1 MAAHAGDG
9 SAFCSAAIDRRK
21 FAEFI
26 FVADFEGD
34 ALAFISEILRI
45 AADDRKRVDPIFFAQ
60 AGGALHDG
68 MMIEAAAIAE
78 FDFIADDGV
87 GANGYTLT
95 QFRGG

>member
-9 SAFCSAAIDRRK
+9 SAFCGATVHRRK
-21 FAEFI
+21 FTKFI
-26 FVADFEGD
+26 FIADFQGD
-34 ALAFISEILRI
+34 TLALVGKILRI
-45 AADDRKRVDPIFFAQ
+45 PANDCERIDVIFFAE